1 MQNQANNEIWR
12 DEKTGLPMHNSHDDE
27 KEIDER
33 GRTACFFHPAKP
45 CDCGIKGYDLP
56 LSAKPTKGDH

>member
-1 MQNQANNEIWR
+1 MQSQPNNEIWC
-12 DEKTGLPMHNSHDDE
+12 DEETGLPMHSHDDE

-33 GRTACFFHPAKP
+33 GRTACFFHGPKP

-56 LSAKPTKGDH
+56 LSAKPTTKGDH